1 MKTRSLLVTATGF
14 VVVVV
19 SVSGLV
25 FSLWSGSTPAQAQAM
40 VSLASQECTCSRGLS
55 LIEPASGAGPSVL
68 HNCQCGALQCV
79 VHAQSGQLQCR

>member
-1 MKTRSLLVTATGF
+1 MKTRSLLVAAAGF
-14 VVVVV
+14 VVV

-55 LIEPASGAGPSVL
+55 LIDPASGAGPSVL

>member
-1 MKTRSLLVTATGF
+1 MKTRSLLVTAAGF
-14 VVVVV
+14 VVV

>member
-1 MKTRSLLVTATGF
+1 MKTRSLLVTAASF
-14 VVVVV
+14 VVV
-19 SVSGLV
+19 SVSSLV
-25 FSLWSGSTPAQAQAM
+25 FSLWSGSAPAQAQPM

-55 LIEPASGAGPSVL
+55 LVEPGGSAGPSVL

>member
-1 MKTRSLLVTATGF
+1 MKTRSVLVTAAGF
-14 VVVVV
+14 VVV

>member
-1 MKTRSLLVTATGF
+1 MKTRSLLVAAAGF
-14 VVVVV
+14 VVV

>member
-1 MKTRSLLVTATGF
+1 MKTRSLLVAAAGF
-14 VVVVV
+14 VAV
-19 SVSGLV
+19 SVSSLI
-25 FSLWSGSTPAQAQAM
+25 FSLWSGSTPAQAQPM

-55 LIEPASGAGPSVL
+55 LIDPASGAGPSVL

>member
-1 MKTRSLLVTATGF
+1 MKTRSVLVTAAGF
-14 VVVVV
+14 VVV

-25 FSLWSGSTPAQAQAM
+25 FSLWSGSTPAQAQPM
-40 VSLASQECTCSRGLS
+40 LSLASQECTCSRGLS
-55 LIEPASGAGPSVL
+55 LIDPASGAGPSVL